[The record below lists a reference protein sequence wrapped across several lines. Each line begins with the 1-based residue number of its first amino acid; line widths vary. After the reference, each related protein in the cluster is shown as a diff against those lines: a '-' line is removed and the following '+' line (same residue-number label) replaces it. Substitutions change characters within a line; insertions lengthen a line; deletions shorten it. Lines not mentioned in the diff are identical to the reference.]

1 MLCSLAF
8 KIFLVSVYIQ
18 YFYFHFE
25 FNYCNTVVQEV
36 ILFTTDILTIK
47 MAERTTS
54 GSNGTKVF
62 SIGRGRY
69 TQLCDMDG
77 VTLSSGFGS
86 GCAGGPPT
94 HADTVRSRGRSLSPG
109 WSPSDQFLRGGTQV
123 STPDTD
129 STAMQHLTDMVGQLG
144 ERIGDSIVARLMST
158 GLTERNACSTPM
170 TDKTVT
176 DLTHSSAQQNTTPMI
191 VHVKTER
198 DPVVFRGNSS
208 DKYSVQEW
216 IDMTKAHM
224 RKQSYTKAEQAEEI
238 QGRLLGKARD
248 VVIVALRS
256 DDRLDVRQ
264 NPELIYD
271 ILLRYFSQSSSSL
284 PLQDFY
290 TTLPKPK
297 ENPVDYWI
305 RLNKAADTADEG
317 LRRQGRKMENVS
329 GEVAQMFAKHCPD
342 PHLSSILKC
351 KPVSEWNSRDIQ
363 LRIDEYQRE
372 LRASTLSYNVPQLK
386 SHPVVVLGDESP
398 ACNLSDS
405 PPDVCLSCPHAMS
418 LSQTSDPHSA
428 TVPVQ
433 QHVQRPQRASP
444 PQLAS
449 QTEEGVLSRMMSMLE
464 QVLTRVGEN
473 ADRRQKRPS
482 PFSLPPC
489 KVCGDASHST
499 LSHCRSEHLC
509 FKCFAPGHSKQDCPN
524 KVPPQSNP
532 ALGN

>member
-1 MLCSLAF
+1 
-8 KIFLVSVYIQ
+8 
-18 YFYFHFE
+18 
-25 FNYCNTVVQEV
+25 
-36 ILFTTDILTIK
+36 
-47 MAERTTS
+47 MAEGMENGPS
-54 GSNGTKVF
+54 GTKGF
-62 SIGRGRY
+62 SIGRGIHLK
-69 TQLCDMDG
+69 TMEG
-77 VTLSSGFGS
+77 STLSSGFGS
-86 GCAGGPPT
+86 GDACGPQIS
-94 HADTVRSRGRSLSPG
+94 DVRSRGCSLSPG
-109 WSPSDQFLRGGTQV
+109 WSPSEQFLKGGAQV
-123 STPDTD
+123 STPDSD
-129 STAMQHLTDMVGQLG
+129 NIAMQHLTDMVGQLG
-144 ERIGDSIVARLMST
+144 ECIGDSIVARLMSS
-158 GLTERNACSTPM
+158 GLKEHDACSTPV

-176 DLTHSSAQQNTTPMI
+176 DLTHSPAQQNTTPVI

-248 VVIVALRS
+248 VVTVALRS
-256 DDRLDVRQ
+256 DDTLNVKQ

-271 ILLRYFSQSSSSL
+271 ILMRYFSQSSSSL

-317 LRRQGRKMENVS
+317 LRRQGRRMDNVS

-351 KPVSEWNSRDIQ
+351 KPVSEWTSRDIQ

-386 SHPVVVLGDESP
+386 SHPAVMLDDESP
-398 ACNLSDS
+398 ACSLSDFPPADLS
-405 PPDVCLSCPHAMS
+405 PQTSCTSCSHAMP
-418 LSQTSDPHSA
+418 LPQTSDHHSVLA
-428 TVPVQ
+428 PVQ
-433 QHVQRPQRASP
+433 QHVQRPQRTSP
-444 PQLAS
+444 PQAAW
-449 QTEEGVLSRMMSMLE
+449 QQEESVLNRMMKMLE
-464 QVLTRVGEN
+464 QVLTRVGQNTE
-473 ADRRQKRPS
+473 RRPKRPS
-482 PFSLPPC
+482 QFSLPPC
-489 KVCGDASHST
+489 NVCGDAAHST

-509 FKCFAPGHSKQDCPN
+509 FKCLAPGHSKQDCPN

-532 ALGN
+532 KLGN